1 MIVPVE
7 EMNFGIETFC
17 EKIQPV
23 TEVPSEKT
31 SLEPENSEIIKI
43 VQDSIPCMETVK
55 VADIESMGS
64 IGNYHQYPAEDTLMQ
79 EYAITGRNHGSR
91 EQSGNIL

>member
-7 EMNFGIETFC
+7 EMNFEIETCC
-17 EKIQPV
+17 EKYNQFLKYPLK
-23 TEVPSEKT
+23 KT

-55 VADIESMGS
+55 VADIESIGS
-64 IGNYHQYPAEDTLMQ
+64 IGNYHQYSVEETLMQ
-79 EYAITGRNHGSR
+79 EHAITGRNNGSR